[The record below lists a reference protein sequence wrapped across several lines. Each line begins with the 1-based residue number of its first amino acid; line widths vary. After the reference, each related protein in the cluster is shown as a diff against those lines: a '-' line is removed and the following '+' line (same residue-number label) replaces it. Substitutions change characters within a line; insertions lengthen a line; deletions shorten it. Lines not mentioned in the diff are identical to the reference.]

1 MGMRGGGGL
10 GGGGGSRLGL
20 PSASYTR
27 RASTCSGSMFG
38 PPGGPTPHKK
48 RSIPNMDKR
57 GSTVSASGG
66 SALYGLVI
74 PPKLGKDGEKLSNKV
89 SGERRSSAIANKGL
103 KIGNSHT
110 SVIESTTSLYSNDD
124 RRSSGAYST
133 RLGGVLPT
141 LIDEQQL
148 IESENEDWVSKSS
161 TVVRIAQMPS
171 LPTSH

>member
-1 MGMRGGGGL
+1 MAPLLGMWGGGRL

-74 PPKLGKDGEKLSNKV
+74 PPKIGKLICVSNLHVAFVIVYWK
-89 SGERRSSAIANKGL
+89 SGGPAS
-103 KIGNSHT
+103 
-110 SVIESTTSLYSNDD
+110 
-124 RRSSGAYST
+124 
-133 RLGGVLPT
+133 
-141 LIDEQQL
+141 
-148 IESENEDWVSKSS
+148 
-161 TVVRIAQMPS
+161 
-171 LPTSH
+171 